1 MAPIFF
7 PRAGQEIESTDD
19 SLFDDLFVA
28 DSFEP
33 SKLSDW
39 MNRRADID
47 SRSDPEDSD
56 GESVDSDGAESVDS
70 IDSDDDFDNAQVT
83 ASQTT
88 AASTSSISAPPP
100 PSTSTAT
107 LTTSSP
113 IPPVTA
119 SESSSA
125 VPPVITS
132 EYSTATTR
140 GTAST
145 NTSSRRAS
153 SASTETASSTGNSR
167 TSSTGAIGSTTG
179 TPSSPSSPSSSSDAP
194 NPSTSATG
202 SLSGVRAAGG
212 IHPNVIAGVIVSI
225 FFAIVLIL
233 MLLAYRRFRIN
244 RARRTTVPFPVEF
257 VNPPPQ
263 SRFILSSIIPKR
275 VKTRHASPSMV
286 SRPAPASWVEFPG
299 GASMYG
305 RDSA

>member
-1 MAPIFF
+1 MAPIFST
-7 PRAGQEIESTDD
+7 RAGHLAASSLQEIEGTDD

-39 MNRRADID
+39 LNRRADVD
-47 SRSDPEDSD
+47 SRSESEDSD
-56 GESVDSDGAESVDS
+56 GESVGSDGAESVDS

-88 AASTSSISAPPP
+88 AASTSSISTPPP

-119 SESSSA
+119 SESSST
-125 VPPVITS
+125 VPPFSAGQFRVNGDGFFYRKLSHQYWRYWQHDRHTFQSLQSLKFIRRS
-132 EYSTATTR
+132 KSLDLCDGESIR
-140 GTAST
+140 RSRCRR
-145 NTSSRRAS
+145 NT
-153 SASTETASSTGNSR
+153 
-167 TSSTGAIGSTTG
+167 
-179 TPSSPSSPSSSSDAP
+179 
-194 NPSTSATG
+194 
-202 SLSGVRAAGG
+202 
-212 IHPNVIAGVIVSI
+212 PNVIAGVIVSI

-233 MLLAYRRFRIN
+233 VLGGSESIARGAPRCRSLLNLSTRRLRGLDSIIH
-244 RARRTTVPFPVEF
+244 
-257 VNPPPQ
+257 PP
-263 SRFILSSIIPKR
+263 LSSIIPKR